1 MAAASAA
8 AIVSFFIF
16 PHPRRNGR
24 PVRPGYCLQRS
35 SSNAPMPQV
44 QTLIPR
50 NLSLFFAIFLTDP
63 GNLIPINVALQWRA
77 ERAKGRIQA

>member
-1 MAAASAA
+1 
-8 AIVSFFIF
+8 
-16 PHPRRNGR
+16 
-24 PVRPGYCLQRS
+24 
-35 SSNAPMPQV
+35 V